1 MKKQWIR
8 IISFIMM
15 ICMISMVSIGC
26 GRSNQDS
33 GKKVTINIL
42 NYKRETVDILQKM
55 IDKFEKENPNIH
67 IQMDSPSDAMT
78 ILKTRLVKE
87 NPPDIAILGGERSY
101 ADFVDADTIVDISDY
116 KGLDKVKDVYKDM
129 AKQLELSKKKGTY
142 HMQQMPLAFFIIE
155 ICLKNMDG
163 RFLKHGMNLSP
174 FVNRLNQMERHLFIL
189 C

>member
-1 MKKQWIR
+1 
-8 IISFIMM
+8 
-15 ICMISMVSIGC
+15 MISMVSIGC

-142 HMQQMPLAFFIIE
+142 CVPYAANAAGVLYNRDMF
-155 ICLKNMDG
+155 KKYG
-163 RFLKHGMNLSP
+163 FL
-174 FVNRLNQMERHLFIL
+174 
-189 C
+189 

>member
-1 MKKQWIR
+1 
-8 IISFIMM
+8 
-15 ICMISMVSIGC
+15 
-26 GRSNQDS
+26 
-33 GKKVTINIL
+33 
-42 NYKRETVDILQKM
+42 M

-142 HMQQMPLAFFIIE
+142 CVPYAANAAGVLYNRDMFKKYGWKIPETWDEFISLCKQIKSDGETPFYFMLKTPGQELLHGMHWQQTLLQQQFMITLIREKILSQIIME
-155 ICLKNMDG
+155 NRLKN
-163 RFLKHGMNLSP
+163 
-174 FVNRLNQMERHLFIL
+174 
-189 C
+189 

>member
-1 MKKQWIR
+1 
-8 IISFIMM
+8 MM

-87 NPPDIAILGGERSY
+87 NPPDYS
-101 ADFVDADTIVDISDY
+101 DF
-116 KGLDKVKDVYKDM
+116 
-129 AKQLELSKKKGTY
+129 
-142 HMQQMPLAFFIIE
+142 
-155 ICLKNMDG
+155 
-163 RFLKHGMNLSP
+163 R
-174 FVNRLNQMERHLFIL
+174 R
-189 C
+189 